1 MKLQRLYSYVRRAV
15 DDYNMIEDGDKI
27 AICVSGGKDSL
38 TLLYALGGMRDFY
51 PKKYEIVAVTVDLGY
66 ESFDLTPIKKLCD
79 ELKVEYH
86 IEKTEISKI
95 IGEVGCSLCARLR
108 RGAIGQS
115 AKELGCNKIA
125 YAHSMD
131 DAVETM
137 MLSLIYEGRF
147 SSFEPVT
154 RYEDNEITLIRPL
167 IYTPASAIVGF
178 SNRYNLPIVK
188 NPCPFD
194 NETERTYVRNL
205 LNDINKHAPGVKD
218 RMLTALKSG
227 VTSYKLEK

>member
-15 DDYNMIEDGDKI
+15 DDYNMIDDGDRI
-27 AICVSGGKDSL
+27 AIGISGGKDSL

-51 PKKYEIVAVTVDLGY
+51 PHKFDIVAITVDLGY
-66 ESFDLTPIKKLCD
+66 EGFDLTPIQKLCGK
-79 ELKVEYH
+79 LNVEYH
-86 IEKTEISKI
+86 IEKTKISEI
-95 IGEVGCSLCARLR
+95 IGETGCSLCARLR
-108 RGAIGQS
+108 RGAFGEA
-115 AKELGCNKIA
+115 AKTLGCNKIA

-131 DAVETM
+131 DVVETM

-154 RYEDNEITLIRPL
+154 RYDDNDITLIRPL
-167 IYTPASAIVGF
+167 IYASASEIVGF
-178 SNRYNLPIVK
+178 ANKYELPITK

-194 NETERTYVRNL
+194 GNTEREYVRQL

-218 RMLTALKSG
+218 RMMTAIKKIKG
-227 VTSYKLEK
+227 GNK